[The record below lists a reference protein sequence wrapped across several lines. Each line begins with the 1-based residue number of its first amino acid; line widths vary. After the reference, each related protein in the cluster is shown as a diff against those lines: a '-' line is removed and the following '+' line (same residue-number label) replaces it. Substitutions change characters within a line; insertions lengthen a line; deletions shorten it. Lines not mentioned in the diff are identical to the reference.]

1 MYSVIIGAYN
11 PIYVDLKLYLAKRY
25 KKAYAKRK
33 LSAKRKKT
41 GIVIHKLRDEDLNTI
56 YKKIFDD
63 MVSDRLSSEQF
74 DKLPCEYQ
82 TGQKNIIDCQVLFFQ
97 ILFDISTQ
105 KQYAFSIAPLISVIV
120 YCHRKIN
127 CQYPKWFVCIIV
139 VNSIS
144 KRTVHKWFKFTHNS
158 FMLTPSYPNMAVKF
172 FNSTAII
179 FFLLYYLSIIWFPL
193 HLFRL
198 LFMVIFRCSKIS
210 K

>member
-1 MYSVIIGAYN
+1 MNIFRKLYSGSYHKQLYSVIIGAYN
-11 PIYVDLKLYLAKRY
+11 PIYVDLKLYLTKRY

-41 GIVIHKLRDEDLNTI
+41 DIVIPKLRDEDLNTI

-82 TGQKNIIDCQVLFFQ
+82 TDQKNIIDCQVLFFQ

-127 CQYPKWFVCIIV
+127 CQYPK
-139 VNSIS
+139 
-144 KRTVHKWFKFTHNS
+144 
-158 FMLTPSYPNMAVKF
+158 
-172 FNSTAII
+172 
-179 FFLLYYLSIIWFPL
+179 
-193 HLFRL
+193 
-198 LFMVIFRCSKIS
+198 
-210 K
+210 